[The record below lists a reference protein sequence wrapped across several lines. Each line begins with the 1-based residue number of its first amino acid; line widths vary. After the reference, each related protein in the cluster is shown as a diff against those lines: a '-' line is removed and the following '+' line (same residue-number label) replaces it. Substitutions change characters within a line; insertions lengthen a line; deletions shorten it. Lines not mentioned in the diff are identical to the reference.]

1 MICTV
6 VPVKDEE
13 EKINQTLHM
22 LLKTQTDQIIVV
34 LNGCQDRS
42 FEIVKGIDD
51 PRIEYIYC
59 NKPLGMDIPR
69 AVGAWMALQR
79 KADGIIFVDGDMNGD
94 LSSVI
99 DTLIDHLQEGK
110 ADMVLTN
117 CYPEMSSK
125 SSMARMLLSFR
136 KQLNLELDLF
146 DSIGYSIPS
155 HGPHG
160 ISSKLLTKISIP
172 ELAIPPVCL
181 ALAAKNNLVISVAAS
196 ISTDLLQS
204 TIRDEYHAQQIT
216 KTIIGDC
223 IEAVQVYHGKERNR
237 GYDGIVFTGYHKN
250 RRFDLLQDFIGHG
263 SVE

>member
-13 EKINQTLHM
+13 EKIDQTLHM

-42 FEIVKGIDD
+42 FEIVKDMDD
-51 PRIEYIYC
+51 SRIEYIYC

-69 AVGAWMALQR
+69 AVGAWIAFQR
-79 KADGIIFVDGDMNGD
+79 KAKGIVFVDGDMNGD
-94 LSSVI
+94 LSSII
-99 DTLIDHLQEGK
+99 DTLINHLKEEK

-117 CYPEMSSK
+117 CYPEESSK

-136 KQLNLELDLF
+136 KQLNLELNLF
-146 DSIGYSIPS
+146 DKIGYSIPS

-160 ISSKLLTKISIP
+160 ISSRFLMKIPIQ
-172 ELAIPPVCL
+172 ELAIPPVSL
-181 ALAAKNNLVISVAAS
+181 ALAAKNNLIVSVAAS
-196 ISTDLLQS
+196 IPTRLLQS
-204 TIRDEYHAQQIT
+204 TTRDEYHAQQIT

-223 IEAVQVYHGKERNR
+223 IEAVQVYRGKERNR
-237 GYDGIVFTGYHKN
+237 GYDGIIFTGYHKN
-250 RRFDLLQDFIGHG
+250 RRFDLLETFIK
-263 SVE
+263 SRE

>member
-13 EKINQTLHM
+13 EKIGYTLHM

-34 LNGCQDRS
+34 LNGCKDGS
-42 FEIVKGIDD
+42 FDIVKDMDD

-69 AVGAWMALQR
+69 AIGAWVALQR
-79 KADGIIFVDGDMNGD
+79 KAKGVIFVDGDMNGD
-94 LSSVI
+94 LSSIV
-99 DTLIDHLQEGK
+99 DTLIDQLRGGK
-110 ADMVLTN
+110 VDMALTN
-117 CYPEMSSK
+117 CYPEESSK

-136 KQLNLELDLF
+136 KQLNLELNLF
-146 DSIGYSIPS
+146 DKIGYGVPS

-160 ISSKLLTKISIP
+160 ISNRLLTKIPIQ
-172 ELAIPPVCL
+172 ELAIPPVAL

-196 ISTDLLQS
+196 IPTGLLQS
-204 TIRDEYHAQQIT
+204 TTRDEYHAQQIT

-223 IEAVQVYHGKERNR
+223 IEAVQVYRGKERNR
-237 GYDGIVFTGYHKN
+237 GYDGIIFTGYHKN
-250 RRFDLLQDFIGHG
+250 RRFDLLEAFMENT
-263 SVE
+263 V